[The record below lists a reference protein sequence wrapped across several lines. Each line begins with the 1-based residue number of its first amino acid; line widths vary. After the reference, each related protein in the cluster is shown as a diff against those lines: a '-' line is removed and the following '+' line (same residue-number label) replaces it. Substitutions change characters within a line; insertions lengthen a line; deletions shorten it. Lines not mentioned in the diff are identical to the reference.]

1 MTQTSPVE
9 TAEPLPGAPARSG
22 LLVRTTGPLLLA
34 AAGLV
39 SGALV
44 TVVDPNQPGHF
55 PVCPFRS
62 LTGLDCPFCGG
73 LRAVHDLGHG
83 QVVAAL
89 DQNALVTLAV
99 PLVVLG
105 WLGWT
110 VRSVRGRPA
119 RQTPPWV
126 VPVGLALLGIF
137 WVVRN
142 LPGVP
147 FLHSGIG

>member
-1 MTQTSPVE
+1 MTQIPRLDNI
-9 TAEPLPGAPARSG
+9 EPMPAAAARPG
-22 LLVRTTGPLLLA
+22 LLARTAGPLLLA
-34 AAGLV
+34 AVGLV
-39 SGALV
+39 SGTLV
-44 TVVDPNQPGHF
+44 TVVDVNQPGHF
-55 PVCPFRS
+55 PVCPFRA

-83 QVVAAL
+83 RLVAAL

-99 PLVVLG
+99 PLAVLW
-105 WLGWT
+105 WLSWT
-110 VRSVRGRPA
+110 VRSMRARPA
-119 RQTPPWV
+119 RPTPRWA
-126 VPVGLALLGIF
+126 VPVTLAVLLVF